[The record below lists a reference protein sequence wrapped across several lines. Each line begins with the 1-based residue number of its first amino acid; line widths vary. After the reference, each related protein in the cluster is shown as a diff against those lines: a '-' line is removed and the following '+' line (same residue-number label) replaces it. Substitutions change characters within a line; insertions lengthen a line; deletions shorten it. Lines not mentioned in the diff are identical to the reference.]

1 MLKRKLSRGD
11 FFIIISN
18 LIPIYGVWFLGWN
31 AVDVFIVYALETL
44 LIGGITVLKMLITTL
59 FKKKDVWYNK
69 GTSSN
74 VSGFF
79 FIFFF
84 ILHFGLFAAVQT
96 AIFSGSAKIN
106 PPGSGMLHFFF
117 HFYEYINGDVAIML
131 AGFGVSYL
139 AWNFIPFLLRQ
150 EYKTAPMMLLMF
162 QPYGRIFIQQFTVI
176 LGSMFLSFGLGSGF
190 ILVFA
195 LAKTFFEVMV
205 NFQGVLD
212 KSMQDLQKKDQSE
225 SNKF

>member
-11 FFIIISN
+11 IFIILSN
-18 LIPIYGVWFLGWN
+18 LIPVYGVWFLGWS

-44 LIGGITVLKMLITTL
+44 LIGGITVLKMLVTTL

-69 GTSSN
+69 GSSSN
-74 VSGFF
+74 VSGLF

-84 ILHFGLFAAVQT
+84 IIHFGLFAAVQT

-117 HFYEYINGDVAIML
+117 HFYEYINGDIAIML

-150 EYKTAPMMLLMF
+150 EYKTTPMMLLMF

-176 LGSMFLSFGLGSGF
+176 LGSMFLTFGFGKGF

-195 LAKTFFEVMV
+195 LAKILFEVMA
-205 NFQGVLD
+205 NFDGILD
-212 KSMQDLQKKDQSE
+212 KTMKDLQKTDPPE
-225 SNKF
+225 SI

>member
-11 FFIIISN
+11 FFIILSN
-18 LIPIYGVWFLGWN
+18 LIPVYGVWFLDWS

-44 LIGGITVLKMLITTL
+44 LIGAITLLKMLIVTL
-59 FKKKDVWYNK
+59 YKGKDTWYNK
-69 GTSSN
+69 GTSST

-79 FIFFF
+79 FMFFF
-84 ILHFGLFAAVQT
+84 LIHFGLFAAVQT
-96 AIFSGSAKIN
+96 AICLASAIIN
-106 PPGSGMLHFFF
+106 PPGSGMLYFFF
-117 HFYEYINGDVAIML
+117 HFYEYIKGDVAIML

-176 LGSMFLSFGLGSGF
+176 LGSMFLSFGLGKGF

-195 LAKTFFEVMV
+195 IAKIFFEVMV
-205 NFQGVLD
+205 NFQGILD
-212 KSMQDLQKKDQSE
+212 KSMKDLQKKDQSE
-225 SNKF
+225 SS